1 MVAALKPFFD
11 RQGIN
16 ADSEILVSAPI
27 EQLVNSLAMACPF
40 TPGERQALLE
50 AVTTRD
56 RAGILTALVEMSVA
70 SSVTPTG
77 AARN

>member
-1 MVAALKPFFD
+1 
-11 RQGIN
+11 
-16 ADSEILVSAPI
+16 
-27 EQLVNSLAMACPF
+27 
-40 TPGERQALLE
+40 
-50 AVTTRD
+50 VTTRD